1 VCICAASSSSS
12 GGPPSG
18 ALPPPFAPS
27 AIATGAPATNAERLG
42 APVAE
47 EAGGGG
53 VVLLMRPPVSERK
66 ALKSAAED
74 ERLSGVCGA
83 SRDDGDMERW

>member
-1 VCICAASSSSS
+1 
-12 GGPPSG
+12 
-18 ALPPPFAPS
+18 
-27 AIATGAPATNAERLG
+27 
-42 APVAE
+42 VAE
-47 EAGGGG
+47 EASGGG